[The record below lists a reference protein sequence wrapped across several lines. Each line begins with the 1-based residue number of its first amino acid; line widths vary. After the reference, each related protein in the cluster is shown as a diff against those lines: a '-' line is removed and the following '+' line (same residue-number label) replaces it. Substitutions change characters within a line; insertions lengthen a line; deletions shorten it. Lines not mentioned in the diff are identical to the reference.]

1 MGEIIETSEGR
12 FELVKKYEWNG
23 QTRYVYKNLDAG
35 WTLNLTHPIESKP
48 EKDIDEETIKHDL
61 REVIEREPERTVSK
75 VGTSTFVESK
85 NYAGEYVLKQKYGIS
100 LEELERI
107 AESSDSHS
115 EAIETLRKR
124 LTGSTDYNPEYR
136 ELEKIMTDVYQ
147 KTVYEKSRETSIANI
162 YKERLYRDLNEL
174 AGAKYVKINNVY
186 YDKET
191 YEQTHKTYE
200 EPKAEEPEKPAP
212 EETEEPEEPETPTSE
227 EKEKKSS
234 LIIIAAA
241 VIGVALIAF
250 SIMRR

>member
-1 MGEIIETSEGR
+1 MGEIVETSEGR

-23 QTRYVYKNLDAG
+23 QTRYVYKNLDTG

-48 EKDIDEETIKHDL
+48 EKDIDEEAIKHDL

-115 EAIETLRKR
+115 EAIEKLRKR
-124 LTGSTDYNPEYR
+124 LTGSADYNPEYK

-147 KTVYEKSRETSIANI
+147 MIDYERSGEISIADI

-174 AGAKYVKINNVY
+174 AGAKYVKINDVY

-191 YEQTHKTYE
+191 YERTHKIYE
-200 EPKAEEPEKPAP
+200 EPKTEKVEKSAP
-212 EETEEPEEPETPTSE
+212 EEIEEPDTADVQDEGK
-227 EKEKKSS
+227 KEGK
-234 LIIIAAA
+234 LMMIAAA
-241 VIGVALIAF
+241 LAVVFLGIAF
-250 SIMRR
+250 WRWKL